1 MVENS
6 LEAFGY
12 KLDPTTKEIYEKYR
26 KSHNAGVFSAYT
38 PAITYFLVPL
48 LAPVVGAIIGAFL
61 YRKLIGRH
69 LPCECGIDE

>member
-1 MVENS
+1 
-6 LEAFGY
+6 
-12 KLDPTTKEIYEKYR
+12 
-26 KSHNAGVFSAYT
+26 
-38 PAITYFLVPL
+38 FLVPL

>member
-1 MVENS
+1 MKQYDIGAS
-6 LEAFGY
+6 QF
-12 KLDPTTKEIYEKYR
+12 KR
-26 KSHNAGVFSAYT
+26 KHQAGWGSIAPWRTGRSDFR
-38 PAITYFLVPL
+38 L